1 MNNELK
7 LSNKSKE
14 FLDNLRI
21 YLFSSGKKS
30 DEIDDIVEELEIH
43 LHEAERNGKPI
54 EKVIGKT
61 PEAYMEMISDEMMID
76 YRTWIK
82 YIWLIIFGAFSVTIF
97 MDLLE
102 GNLNYSILEIVG
114 DLIITAIFI
123 ATVFTGFKYLSKNN
137 LSKKIQWFI
146 LFGIAIL
153 PIALFVGLMYLNKII
168 ETPII
173 HFGHTGSLIIGIIA
187 ILFLICMSYWAK
199 TWILIILMALL
210 ALPGM
215 ILNQTS
221 LQYET
226 QLIVGQIITLGGIVI
241 YLWIAS
247 KLEKSK

>member
-1 MNNELK
+1 
-7 LSNKSKE
+7 
-14 FLDNLRI
+14 
-21 YLFSSGKKS
+21 
-30 DEIDDIVEELEIH
+30 
-43 LHEAERNGKPI
+43 
-54 EKVIGKT
+54 
-61 PEAYMEMISDEMMID
+61 
-76 YRTWIK
+76 
-82 YIWLIIFGAFSVTIF
+82 
-97 MDLLE
+97 
-102 GNLNYSILEIVG
+102 
-114 DLIITAIFI
+114 
-123 ATVFTGFKYLSKNN
+123 
-137 LSKKIQWFI
+137 
-146 LFGIAIL
+146 
-153 PIALFVGLMYLNKII
+153 MYLNKII

-187 ILFLICMSYWAK
+187 ILFLIGMSYWAK